1 MPLTDDELATPCL
14 EALVAGTFALMTC
27 WAAPAAQ
34 AATSPGRQRLLMA
47 RKIVSNLFFLRTHPH
62 ASPALRQV
70 MANAH
75 ERWVAVCN
83 AAGHDKTPV
92 MAAELYAAMPPEAA
106 SLLH

>member
-34 AATSPGRQRLLMA
+34 AASSPGRQRLLIA
-47 RKIVSNLFFLRTHPH
+47 RKIVSNLFFLKTHPH

-70 MANAH
+70 MADAH

-83 AAGHDKTPV
+83 AAGHDRTPV
-92 MAAELYAAMPPEAA
+92 MATELCAAMPLEAA

>member
-1 MPLTDDELATPCL
+1 MTLTDDELAVPCL

-27 WAAPAAQ
+27 WATPAANA
-34 AATSPGRQRLLMA
+34 AATPGRQRLLMA
-47 RKIVSNLFFLRTHPH
+47 RKIVSNLFFLKTHPH

-92 MAAELYAAMPPEAA
+92 MAAELFDAMPLEAA
-106 SLLH
+106 GLLH

>member
-1 MPLTDDELATPCL
+1 MPLTDDELTVPCL

-27 WAAPAAQ
+27 WAAPATQ
-34 AATSPGRQRLLMA
+34 AVSSPARQRLLMA
-47 RKIVSNLFFLRTHPH
+47 RKIVSNLFFLKTHPH

-83 AAGHDKTPV
+83 AAGHDRTPV
-92 MAAELYAAMPPEAA
+92 MAAELCAAMPLEAA